1 MLRVSGLM
9 STNTAT
15 APLNTNAL
23 AVDANVND
31 GMITSSPG
39 WISQSSAVISRAAVP
54 DGVRRTSGDPVL
66 ADSQSLQSFVNGPS
80 PDSHPVDTDSAMNAS
95 SRPVMYARLN
105 GIFTNRSPQYARIAT

>member
-1 MLRVSGLM
+1 MLAKCTAIIAVVRGVIVTSIRSSSMLRVSGLM

-80 PDSHPVDTDSAMNAS
+80 PDSHPV
-95 SRPVMYARLN
+95 
-105 GIFTNRSPQYARIAT
+105 